1 VDDWSEAGAT
11 AMMSFFAPRSPADP
25 AQVSRIKAWALE
37 LLTTDPAV
45 PMLVTELRCTEPGC
59 APLETVIAL
68 LGVPGG
74 TVQYTVHKPLSA
86 VCREDLVGLR
96 PKGR

>member
-1 VDDWSEAGAT
+1 MDDRGEAGAT

-25 AQVSRIKAWALE
+25 AQVSRIKAWAQE

-68 LGVPGG
+68 LSGLC
-74 TVQYTVHKPLSA
+74 TVQYTVHKPLSD
-86 VCREDLVGLR
+86 VCRDDLVGLR